1 MEAASNL
8 IKQLGRLIG
17 LDELALDDSG
27 QCTLAFDES
36 IVLTFVGDPD
46 GGLNVVSYI
55 GDLARDNAA
64 SAQMLL
70 AHNFVPSGLGG
81 GRVAVEPESSRAVLV
96 NRWDSVRTD
105 FGFFQH
111 QLETFVNAVES
122 IRKDLDAVPAS
133 QAAPAPAPAQRA
145 APRREDAPPPGAY
158 I

>member
-8 IKQLGRLIG
+8 IKELGRLIG
-17 LDELALDDSG
+17 LDDLSLDDSG

-36 IVLTFVGDPD
+36 IVLTFVGDQD
-46 GGLNVVSYI
+46 SGLNVVSYI
-55 GDLARDNAA
+55 GDLARDNPAA
-64 SAQMLL
+64 AQMLL

-96 NRWDSVRTD
+96 NRWDAVRTD
-105 FGFFQH
+105 FGFFQQ

-133 QAAPAPAPAQRA
+133 PAAPAQSGG
-145 APRREDAPPPGAY
+145 PRREDAPPPGAY